1 MNTLTLLYHITPR
14 GAREWGRRKGV
25 SRIKTKADYILEEL
39 RLIPKT
45 IKQLKLDIENTR
57 SSLLTSPQWSDM
69 KVSGGVRR
77 TQTDKNVSIIDASD
91 YGLAEIDRLVKRREE
106 IIGVIMQIPDSA
118 QRHVLLTTYLNCQ
131 TFDEAIDKL
140 ELNRNKYYT
149 IKAKA
154 VKNLNIILNQYEIV
168 RE

>member
-1 MNTLTLLYHITPR
+1 M
-14 GAREWGRRKGV
+14 
-25 SRIKTKADYILEEL
+25 SRTKTKADYMLEEL
-39 RLIPKT
+39 RLIPKM

-57 SSLLTSPQWSDM
+57 NSLLTSPQWSDM

-91 YGLAEIDRLVKRREE
+91 YGVAEIDRLVKRREE
-106 IIGVIMQIPDSA
+106 IIGIIMQIPDSA
-118 QRHVLLTTYLNCQ
+118 QRHVLLTTYLNCE

-149 IKAKA
+149 IKQKA
-154 VKNLNIILNQYEIV
+154 IKTLNIILEHTELV
-168 RE
+168 

>member
-1 MNTLTLLYHITPR
+1 M
-14 GAREWGRRKGV
+14 

-69 KVSGGVRR
+69 KMSGGVRR

-154 VKNLNIILNQYEIV
+154 VRSLNVILNQY
-168 RE
+168 

>member
-1 MNTLTLLYHITPR
+1 M
-14 GAREWGRRKGV
+14 
-25 SRIKTKADYILEEL
+25 SRIKTKAEYLLEEL
-39 RLIPKT
+39 RLIPKM

-57 SSLLTSPQWSDM
+57 SSLLTSPQWSGM
-69 KVSGGVRR
+69 KVNGGVRR

-91 YGLAEIDRLVKRREE
+91 YGLAEIDRLTKRREE

-118 QRHVLLTTYLNCQ
+118 QRYVLLTTYLNCQ

-154 VKNLNIILNQYEIV
+154 VKSLNFILNQYEIV

>member
-1 MNTLTLLYHITPR
+1 M
-14 GAREWGRRKGV
+14 

-69 KVSGGVRR
+69 KMSGGVRR

-154 VKNLNIILNQYEIV
+154 VKSLNVILNQY
-168 RE
+168 

>member
-1 MNTLTLLYHITPR
+1 M
-14 GAREWGRRKGV
+14 

-57 SSLLTSPQWSDM
+57 SSLLTSPKWSDM

-154 VKNLNIILNQYEIV
+154 VRSLNVILNQYEIV

>member
-1 MNTLTLLYHITPR
+1 M
-14 GAREWGRRKGV
+14 

-39 RLIPKT
+39 KLIPKT

-57 SSLLTSPQWSDM
+57 CSLFTSPQWSDM

-154 VKNLNIILNQYEIV
+154 VRSLNVILNQY
-168 RE
+168 

>member
-1 MNTLTLLYHITPR
+1 M
-14 GAREWGRRKGV
+14 
-25 SRIKTKADYILEEL
+25 SRIKTKAEYLLEEL
-39 RLIPKT
+39 RLIPKM

-69 KVSGGVRR
+69 KVNGGVRR

-91 YGLAEIDRLVKRREE
+91 YGLAEIDRLTKRREE

-118 QRHVLLTTYLNCQ
+118 QRYVLLTTYLNCQ

-154 VKNLNIILNQYEIV
+154 VKSLNIILNQYEIV
-168 RE
+168 R

>member
-1 MNTLTLLYHITPR
+1 M
-14 GAREWGRRKGV
+14 
-25 SRIKTKADYILEEL
+25 SRIKTKAEYLLEEL
-39 RLIPKT
+39 RLIPKM

-69 KVSGGVRR
+69 KVNGGVRR

-91 YGLAEIDRLVKRREE
+91 YGLAEIDRLTKRREE
-106 IIGVIMQIPDSA
+106 IIGVIMQIPDIA

-154 VKNLNIILNQYEIV
+154 VKSLNVILNQY
-168 RE
+168 

>member
-1 MNTLTLLYHITPR
+1 M
-14 GAREWGRRKGV
+14 

-69 KVSGGVRR
+69 KMSGGVRR

-91 YGLAEIDRLVKRREE
+91 YGLAEIDRLVKRREK

-154 VKNLNIILNQYEIV
+154 VRSLNVILNQY
-168 RE
+168 

>member
-1 MNTLTLLYHITPR
+1 M
-14 GAREWGRRKGV
+14 

-57 SSLLTSPQWSDM
+57 SSLFTSPQWSDM

-91 YGLAEIDRLVKRREE
+91 YGLAEVKRREE

-154 VKNLNIILNQYEIV
+154 VKSLNVILNQY
-168 RE
+168 

>member
-1 MNTLTLLYHITPR
+1 M
-14 GAREWGRRKGV
+14 

-106 IIGVIMQIPDSA
+106 IIGIIMQIPDSA

-149 IKAKA
+149 IKQKA
-154 VKNLNIILNQYEIV
+154 IKSLNVILERTEIV
-168 RE
+168 QSNTHKYNLPC

>member
-1 MNTLTLLYHITPR
+1 MV
-14 GAREWGRRKGV
+14 AK
-25 SRIKTKADYILEEL
+25 SKTEAEYLLEEL
-39 RLIPKT
+39 RLIPKM
-45 IKQLKLDIENTR
+45 IKQLKLDVEAIR

-154 VKNLNIILNQYEIV
+154 VRSLNVILNQY
-168 RE
+168 

>member
-1 MNTLTLLYHITPR
+1 M
-14 GAREWGRRKGV
+14 

-57 SSLLTSPQWSDM
+57 SSLFTSPQWSDM
-69 KVSGGVRR
+69 KVNGGVRR

-106 IIGVIMQIPDSA
+106 IIGVIMQIPDIA

-149 IKAKA
+149 IKAEA
-154 VKNLNIILNQYEIV
+154 VKSLNVILNQY
-168 RE
+168 

>member
-1 MNTLTLLYHITPR
+1 M
-14 GAREWGRRKGV
+14 

-57 SSLLTSPQWSDM
+57 SSLLTSPKWSDM

-77 TQTDKNVSIIDASD
+77 TQTDKNISIIDASD

-154 VKNLNIILNQYEIV
+154 VRSLNVILNQY
-168 RE
+168 

>member
-1 MNTLTLLYHITPR
+1 M
-14 GAREWGRRKGV
+14 

-106 IIGVIMQIPDSA
+106 IIGIIMQIPDSA

-149 IKAKA
+149 IKQKA
-154 VKNLNIILNQYEIV
+154 IKSLNLILERTEIV
-168 RE
+168 QSNTHKYNPPC

>member
-1 MNTLTLLYHITPR
+1 M
-14 GAREWGRRKGV
+14 

-57 SSLLTSPQWSDM
+57 SSLLTSPKWSDM
-69 KVSGGVRR
+69 KVSGGVRC

-91 YGLAEIDRLVKRREE
+91 YGLAEIERLVKRREE

-131 TFDEAIDKL
+131 SFDEAIDKL

-154 VKNLNIILNQYEIV
+154 VRSLNVILNQY
-168 RE
+168 

>member
-1 MNTLTLLYHITPR
+1 M
-14 GAREWGRRKGV
+14 

-69 KVSGGVRR
+69 KMSGGVRR

-106 IIGVIMQIPDSA
+106 IIGVIMQIPDSV

-154 VKNLNIILNQYEIV
+154 VRSLNVILNQY
-168 RE
+168 

>member
-1 MNTLTLLYHITPR
+1 M
-14 GAREWGRRKGV
+14 AK
-25 SRIKTKADYILEEL
+25 SKTEAEYLLEEL
-39 RLIPKT
+39 RLIPKI
-45 IKQLKLDIENTR
+45 IKQLKLDVEATR

-154 VKNLNIILNQYEIV
+154 VRSLNVILNQY
-168 RE
+168 

>member
-1 MNTLTLLYHITPR
+1 M
-14 GAREWGRRKGV
+14 
-25 SRIKTKADYILEEL
+25 SRIKSKAEYLLEEL

-57 SSLLTSPQWSDM
+57 SSLFTSPQWSDM
-69 KVSGGVRR
+69 KVIGGVRR

-106 IIGVIMQIPDSA
+106 IIGVIMQIPDIA

-154 VKNLNIILNQYEIV
+154 VKSLNVILNQY
-168 RE
+168 

>member
-1 MNTLTLLYHITPR
+1 M
-14 GAREWGRRKGV
+14 

-57 SSLLTSPQWSDM
+57 SSLLTSPEWSDM

-154 VKNLNIILNQYEIV
+154 VKSLNIILNQYEIV

>member
-1 MNTLTLLYHITPR
+1 M
-14 GAREWGRRKGV
+14 

-57 SSLLTSPQWSDM
+57 NSLLTSPQWSDM

-106 IIGVIMQIPDSA
+106 IIGIIMQIPDSA

-149 IKAKA
+149 IKQKA
-154 VKNLNIILNQYEIV
+154 IKSLNLILERTEIV
-168 RE
+168 QSNTHKYNLPC

>member
-1 MNTLTLLYHITPR
+1 M
-14 GAREWGRRKGV
+14 

-57 SSLLTSPQWSDM
+57 CSLFTSPQWSDM

-154 VKNLNIILNQYEIV
+154 VRSLNVILNQY
-168 RE
+168 

>member
-1 MNTLTLLYHITPR
+1 M
-14 GAREWGRRKGV
+14 

-57 SSLLTSPQWSDM
+57 SSLFTSSQWSDM

-106 IIGVIMQIPDSA
+106 IIGVIMQIPDIA

-154 VKNLNIILNQYEIV
+154 VRSLNVILNQY
-168 RE
+168 

>member
-1 MNTLTLLYHITPR
+1 M
-14 GAREWGRRKGV
+14 
-25 SRIKTKADYILEEL
+25 SRIKTKAEYLLEEL
-39 RLIPKT
+39 RLIPRM

-57 SSLLTSPQWSDM
+57 SSLLMSPQWSDM
-69 KVSGGVRR
+69 KVNGGVRR

-91 YGLAEIDRLVKRREE
+91 YGLVEIDRLTKRREE

-118 QRHVLLTTYLNCQ
+118 QRYVLLTTYLNCQ

-154 VKNLNIILNQYEIV
+154 VKSLNIILNQYEIV

>member
-1 MNTLTLLYHITPR
+1 M
-14 GAREWGRRKGV
+14 

-57 SSLLTSPQWSDM
+57 SSLFMSPQWSDM
-69 KVSGGVRR
+69 KMSGGVRR

-106 IIGVIMQIPDSA
+106 IIGIIMQIPDSA

-154 VKNLNIILNQYEIV
+154 VRSLNVILNKY
-168 RE
+168 

>member
-1 MNTLTLLYHITPR
+1 M
-14 GAREWGRRKGV
+14 

-39 RLIPKT
+39 RLIPKM

-57 SSLLTSPQWSDM
+57 CSLFTSPQWSDM
-69 KVSGGVRR
+69 KVSRGVRR

-91 YGLAEIDRLVKRREE
+91 YGLAEIARLIERREE
-106 IIGVIMQIPDSA
+106 IVCTIMQIPDVA

-154 VKNLNIILNQYEIV
+154 VKSLNVILNQY
-168 RE
+168 

>member
-1 MNTLTLLYHITPR
+1 M
-14 GAREWGRRKGV
+14 

-57 SSLLTSPQWSDM
+57 SSLLTSPKWSDM
-69 KVSGGVRR
+69 KVSGGVRC

-154 VKNLNIILNQYEIV
+154 VRSLNVILNQY
-168 RE
+168 

>member
-1 MNTLTLLYHITPR
+1 M
-14 GAREWGRRKGV
+14 

-57 SSLLTSPQWSDM
+57 NSLFTSPQWSDM

-154 VKNLNIILNQYEIV
+154 VKSLNVILNQY
-168 RE
+168 

>member
-1 MNTLTLLYHITPR
+1 M
-14 GAREWGRRKGV
+14 

-57 SSLLTSPQWSDM
+57 NSLLTSPQWSDM

-91 YGLAEIDRLVKRREE
+91 YGVAEIDRLVKRREE
-106 IIGVIMQIPDSA
+106 IIGIIMQIPDSA

-149 IKAKA
+149 IKQKA
-154 VKNLNIILNQYEIV
+154 IKSLNLILERTEIV
-168 RE
+168 

>member
-1 MNTLTLLYHITPR
+1 M
-14 GAREWGRRKGV
+14 
-25 SRIKTKADYILEEL
+25 SRIKTKAEYLLEEL
-39 RLIPKT
+39 RLIPKM

-69 KVSGGVRR
+69 KVNGGVRR

-91 YGLAEIDRLVKRREE
+91 YGLAEIDRLTKRREE
-106 IIGVIMQIPDSA
+106 IICVIMQIPDSA
-118 QRHVLLTTYLNCQ
+118 QRYVLLTTYLNCQ

-154 VKNLNIILNQYEIV
+154 VKSLNIILNQYEIV